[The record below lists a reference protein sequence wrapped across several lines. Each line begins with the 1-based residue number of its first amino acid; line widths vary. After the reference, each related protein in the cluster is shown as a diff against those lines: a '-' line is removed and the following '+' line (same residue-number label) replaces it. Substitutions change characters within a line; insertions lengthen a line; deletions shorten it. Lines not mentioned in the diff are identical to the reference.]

1 VEVVVVEVAPSPAV
15 AADPLGVAV
24 AADLLGVEAAVAAA
38 AAYSRMAALSQGAV
52 EAAAVGG

>member
-24 AADLLGVEAAVAAA
+24 AADLLGVEAAAAA
-38 AAYSRMAALSQGAV
+38 APYSRMAALSQGAV
-52 EAAAVGG
+52 EAAAVGV